1 MKPIKKVMLNGKAIL
16 LATTVLAGAVA
27 ATGCNAQVKA
37 SGISIDSLEV
47 NASGDE
53 SVDVSVN
60 TVSDSSLSSDN
71 EVTETLTSELVYSVD
86 LGLGDHFR
94 VPQVNIDTDEIAKL
108 NNKIVDDVK
117 EFAALDPDP
126 TYECS
131 WVDYEVFNGISG
143 IYSIVIDLNYDGWGG
158 NYEAFTFSADGHVLS
173 NSEVIRL
180 FGISD
185 NSFYNTVR
193 AALIIPASEY
203 ECNGQKAIVNG
214 MVNTDYEYADLVDES
229 LSGQIINLY
238 MPIMINNDGKLCV
251 CLNIV
256 PIADPHD
263 SEYFYTV
270 PEGQKIDVVRA
281 G

>member
-16 LATTVLAGAVA
+16 LAATVLAGAVA

-37 SGISIDSLEV
+37 SGISIDSVEV

-53 SVDVSVN
+53 SIDVTVN
-60 TVSDSSLSSDN
+60 TVSDSSESSGN
-71 EVTETLTSELVYSVD
+71 EITESITSELVYSVN

-108 NNKIVDDVK
+108 NNKIADDVR

-126 TYECS
+126 AYECS
-131 WVDYEVFNGISG
+131 FVDYEVFNGISG
-143 IYSIVIDLNYDGWGG
+143 IYSIVIDLNYDGWAG
-158 NYEAFTFSADGHVLS
+158 NYEAFTFSTDGHVLS

-193 AALIIPASEY
+193 EAIIIPASEF
-203 ECNGQKAIVNG
+203 ECNGQKAIVGG
-214 MVNTDYEYADLVDES
+214 MVNPDYEYADLVDES
-229 LSGQIINLY
+229 LSGQIINLN

-263 SEYFYTV
+263 SEYFYTI

>member
-16 LATTVLAGAVA
+16 LAATVLAGAVA

-37 SGISIDSLEV
+37 SGISVDSLEV

-71 EVTETLTSELVYSVD
+71 EVTETLTSELVYSID

-108 NNKIVDDVK
+108 NNKIADDVR

-131 WVDYEVFNGISG
+131 FVDYEVFNGISG
-143 IYSIVIDLNYDGWGG
+143 IYSIVIDLSYDGWAG
-158 NYEAFTFSADGHVLS
+158 NYEAFTFSTDGHVLS

-193 AALIIPASEY
+193 EAIIIPASEF
-203 ECNGQKAIVNG
+203 ECNGQKAIVGG
-214 MVNTDYEYADLVDES
+214 MVNPDYEYADLVDES
-229 LSGQIINLY
+229 LSGQIINLN

-263 SEYFYTV
+263 SEYFYTI

>member
-16 LATTVLAGAVA
+16 LAATVLAGAVA
-27 ATGCNAQVKA
+27 ATGCNAQIKA
-37 SGISIDSLEV
+37 SGISVDSLEV

-53 SVDVSVN
+53 SIDVTVN
-60 TVSDSSLSSDN
+60 TVSDRSESSEN
-71 EVTETLTSELVYSVD
+71 EITESITSELVYSVD

-108 NNKIVDDVK
+108 NNKIADDVR

-131 WVDYEVFNGISG
+131 FVDYEVFNGISG

-185 NSFYNTVR
+185 NNFYNTVR
-193 AALIIPASEY
+193 EAIIIPASEF
-203 ECNGQKAIVNG
+203 ECNGQKAIVDG